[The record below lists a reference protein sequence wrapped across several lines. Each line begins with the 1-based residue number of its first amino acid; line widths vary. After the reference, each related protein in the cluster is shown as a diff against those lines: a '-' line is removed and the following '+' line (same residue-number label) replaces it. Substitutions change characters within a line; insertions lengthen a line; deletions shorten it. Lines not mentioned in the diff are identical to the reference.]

1 HVTGARQL
9 LELWSGYLSLMV
21 EWGVNP
27 AGSHSMRYF
36 STIVSRPG
44 LGEPRFMEV
53 GYVDDTQ
60 FVRFD
65 SDAETPRMEPRTP
78 WMEQEGPEYWERE
91 TQRAK
96 GREQVYRVDLRTLRG
111 YYNQSEGGSHT
122 IQRMYGCEVGPDG
135 SFRRGFTQYAYDGL
149 DHIALNGDLR
159 TWSAADTAAQITRRK
174 WERDGWAERF
184 KAYLEDTCVPWLRR
198 YLENGKDAL
207 LRTDPPETY
216 VTHHPRSQGD
226 VTLRCW
232 ALRFYPDN
240 ITLIWKKDEEE
251 LTQEMELVE
260 TRPAGD
266 GTFQKWAAV
275 VVPSGEEQKYIC
287 HVQHEGLPEPLTLR
301 WDPGQKSPWS
311 TFTIIIIVVA
321 ALGAVVL
328 GVIGAIV
335 CIRRNTGGNGGY
347 APAAAP
353 PASETSGWD
362 ISHVSHYC
370 LSLRVIGSSKV
381 PEDGD
386 HRWLAFAA
394 VFRHRRVRARPR
406 GAPVHLCR
414 LRGRHAVRA
423 LRQRRGDSEDG
434 AAGAPQMEQEGSEYW
449 ELNTWRAK
457 NKEQVFLG
465 NLRTLRGCYNQNEM
479 TLCVPSWERE
489 FFQNVGPAKPVDQ
502 SADPTF
508 FHFQFKGFCFLA
520 GSRDGDDTGAE
531 QERSG
536 GIQVM
541 SGCDLGHNWAPP
553 PRDVDG
559 SGHAQIIQRKWE
571 REGVAEGWRAYLE
584 GECMQWLRRLLENGK
599 NALLHT
605 GAGAAGI
612 SSLCPGLEQSISC
625 LYLIMLYY
633 THMYTCLHI
642 YMYVNKSAIT
652 VRESQRQT
660 QRDEC
665 VRTPL
670 SPCPLQH
677 LLSDLLSVLPACGHV
692 QHIGPEFNSQQPHG
706 GSQPSIL
713 TSSTLFFSAGLYY
726 SCKPRSRSST

>member
-1 HVTGARQL
+1 CNWSKAAFRSL
-9 LELWSGYLSLMV
+9 KALWHSSKALRVSASIILTERYKLIV
-21 EWGVNP
+21 K

-353 PASETSGWD
+353 PASE
-362 ISHVSHYC
+362 
-370 LSLRVIGSSKV
+370 
-381 PEDGD
+381 PEDGSLLSPPSSMVMICMRKNTGIEKVSLENPREPTKGPD
-386 HRWLAFAA
+386 PRGLALAA
-394 VFRHRRVRARPR
+394 VFRHHRVPARPR
-406 GAPVHLCR
+406 GAPVHGSR
-414 LRGRHAVRA
+414 LRGGHEVHE
-423 LRQRRGDSEDG
+423 LRQRAETPRMEPR
-434 AAGAPQMEQEGSEYW
+434 APWMEKVGPEYW
-449 ELNTWRAK
+449 ERNTRRAK

-479 TLCVPSWERE
+479 SDRGLE
-489 FFQNVGPAKPVDQ
+489 
-502 SADPTF
+502 
-508 FHFQFKGFCFLA
+508 
-520 GSRDGDDTGAE
+520 GA
-531 QERSG
+531 
-536 GIQVM
+536 IQVM

-553 PRDVDG
+553 PRVHSICLGRLRLHRPERGPEDVDG
-559 SGHAQIIQRKWE
+559 RRHSSADHPAQVGAGRCCRGMEGLPEGHVHAVAPQTPGE
-571 REGVAEGWRAYLE
+571 REERA
-584 GECMQWLRRLLENGK
+584 
-599 NALLHT
+599 AVH
-605 GAGAAGI
+605 
-612 SSLCPGLEQSISC
+612 
-625 LYLIMLYY
+625 
-633 THMYTCLHI
+633 
-642 YMYVNKSAIT
+642 
-652 VRESQRQT
+652 
-660 QRDEC
+660 
-665 VRTPL
+665 
-670 SPCPLQH
+670 
-677 LLSDLLSVLPACGHV
+677 
-692 QHIGPEFNSQQPHG
+692 
-706 GSQPSIL
+706 
-713 TSSTLFFSAGLYY
+713 
-726 SCKPRSRSST
+726 